1 MSPDS
6 IWMSGSARSGKTTR
20 LIDRFC
26 AWSQPTPIAPQSV
39 SAAIALVFAAN
50 GDNRLELADR
60 LAEATQGQVPFDS
73 TTPLGFFQ
81 DEVILFYP
89 LLVEKLGLPAQFPLR
104 LRPETEQELA
114 TQLWSEPLES
124 GRLRQEGVPDYYM
137 VRRSLDLLQLAA
149 LAEVPTEDIATML
162 KNGFAGQEGGSDA
175 LWECIGE
182 VLLQW
187 REWCLERGLL
197 TYGILTEL
205 YGRHLLPDATYQQ
218 HLFRRYNRLFA
229 DDVDEYP
236 AIAQTLFTTLLDHGI
251 PGCFTFNPNGSLRLG
266 LGADPECLVNLADRC
281 QVEPCTQPVDASLGA
296 EWGAAIVGWVD
307 EPFLLPE
314 LPAAIQGIQTTSR
327 AQLLRQTAETIAQA
341 IHSRQV
347 EPQEVAVIG
356 PGLDAIARYTLKEIL
371 MNRGIAVESLSDQQP
386 LISSSLV
393 RSLLTLLALVYP
405 GLGHRLTSDAVAE
418 MLVVLSQ
425 PAVFEGQTGLELA
438 AIDPVRAGLLTDHC
452 FVSDLDRPHL
462 LPATHFPRWDRLG
475 FRATQSYTA
484 ILQWLEAQI
493 LQQQQRLIPSPV
505 TLLDRAI
512 QHFFYGGSHLPYDQ
526 LAALRE
532 LMETAQHYWDV
543 DKRLRQSDT
552 QLAPTQAR
560 SEMPIGATVGQF
572 IQLLQNGTIT
582 ADPYPARPVG
592 GTSQAV
598 TLATIFQYRSNRRAH
613 RWQFWLD
620 AGSSLW
626 LTGGG
631 ALFGAPLF
639 LQSWS
644 GRAWTAA
651 DALAFDQQRLQRQL
665 LDLLGRVS
673 DVKHFSPGNHRLY
686 LCHSDLATNGQEQ
699 NGPLLTLVNRAI
711 PVTQEL
717 ALEV

>member
-1 MSPDS
+1 MSLDS
-6 IWMSGSARSGKTTR
+6 IWMSGPAQSGKTTR
-20 LIDRFC
+20 LVERFC
-26 AWSQPTPIAPQSV
+26 DRAQPPPIAPQIAPQSI

-60 LAEATQGQVPFDS
+60 LAEATQGKVPFDS

-81 DEVILFYP
+81 DEVVLFYP

-114 TQLWSEPLES
+114 TQLWRDELDN
-124 GRLRQEGVPDYYM
+124 GRLRQEGVPEYYL

-149 LAEVPTEDIATML
+149 LGEVPTEDIATLL
-162 KNGFAGQEGGSDA
+162 KEGFAGQEGGSDD

-182 VLLQW
+182 ALLHW
-187 REWCLERGLL
+187 RGWCLERGLL
-197 TYGILTEL
+197 TYGIITEL

-218 HLFRRYNRLFA
+218 HLLRRYNTLFA

-251 PGCFTFNPNGSLRLG
+251 PGCFTFNPDGALRLG
-266 LGADPECLVNLADRC
+266 LGADPEHLATLAERC
-281 QVEPCTQPVDASLGA
+281 QVELCTQTADNSLGSQ
-296 EWGAAIVGWVD
+296 WGTEIVGWVG
-307 EPFLLPE
+307 EPFLLPD
-314 LPAAIQGIQTTSR
+314 LPEAIQGIQTTSR
-327 AQLLRQTAETIAQA
+327 AQLLRQTAETIVHA

-347 EPQEVAVIG
+347 QPQDVAVIG
-356 PGLDAIARYTLKEIL
+356 PGVDAIARYTLKEIL

-386 LISSSLV
+386 LVSSAMV
-393 RSLLTLLALVYP
+393 RALLTLLALVYP
-405 GLGHRLTSDAVAE
+405 GLGHLLTQDAIAE

-438 AIDPVRAGLLTDHC
+438 AIDPARAGLLTDHC
-452 FVSDLDRPHL
+452 FVPDRDRPQL
-462 LPATHFPRWDRLG
+462 LSATHFPRWDRLG
-475 FRATQSYTA
+475 YRAAQSYA
-484 ILQWLEAQI
+484 EILQWLEAQI

-512 QHFFYGGSHLPYDQ
+512 QQFLYGGSHLPYDQ

-543 DKRLRQSDT
+543 DRRLRQSTARWGT
-552 QLAPTQAR
+552 QER
-560 SEMPIGATVGQF
+560 SELPTSVAVGQF
-572 IQLLQNGTIT
+572 VQLLRNGTIT

-592 GTSQAV
+592 FTSQAV

-639 LQSWS
+639 LQQWS
-644 GRAWTAA
+644 GRAWTAS
-651 DALAFDQQRLQRQL
+651 DALDFDQQRLHRQL

-673 DVKHFSPGNHRLY
+673 HRLY

-711 PVTQEL
+711 PAIQTIT
-717 ALEV
+717 LEV